1 MLFDEVGAPDP
12 RGLPLHEVVLETRPR
27 SEQRI
32 APSRELGW
40 VLPGGHG
47 GRKFVITLGGQI
59 EWAARVGDRVH
70 DPRALD
76 RNAVW
81 FAEGIA
87 LAFAVRSGMQP
98 RHPPLPLVG
107 AEVYVRE
114 WSSYG
119 ALQAFL
125 AFHRGDTDKAR
136 ATLEMLLPAARDPRG
151 LADCELIGGL
161 LADLDRRRDA
171 RPPSTADGPPPA
183 RARTLIARLEQ
194 MTLPLTS
201 NRYGEIEQSEVG
213 QRLIALGDAAV
224 EPLIEELESGVRL
237 TRVARMSEGW
247 VGLRMLSVGEV
258 SLVLL
263 ERILRR
269 SFGDPFSV
277 TRAGDVALQ
286 HRVAAQVREHWTRY
300 GALPLVERFYRELA
314 NDELRMAEWSAAAV
328 QLLLPPDWL
337 WVPDLRGVWPPPGM
351 DRSPSHL
358 GEPLRDGRSPSVS
371 DLLRRRLDSIR
382 EMGPKECALMAA
394 ATRWDPDSLA
404 SAVLPLMSRAFDSER
419 CYALLD
425 LVIQLRERSPTVL
438 RRYVRWLE
446 SGEGPDYHSVLDS
459 LEPFRDVE
467 LEPRVERRL
476 RKLLNRRSWREALD
490 PLWLNGDC
498 AEVPLVGC

>member
-1 MLFDEVGAPDP
+1 
-12 RGLPLHEVVLETRPR
+12 
-27 SEQRI
+27 
-32 APSRELGW
+32 
-40 VLPGGHG
+40 
-47 GRKFVITLGGQI
+47 
-59 EWAARVGDRVH
+59 
-70 DPRALD
+70 
-76 RNAVW
+76 
-81 FAEGIA
+81 
-87 LAFAVRSGMQP
+87 
-98 RHPPLPLVG
+98 
-107 AEVYVRE
+107 
-114 WSSYG
+114 
-119 ALQAFL
+119 
-125 AFHRGDTDKAR
+125 
-136 ATLEMLLPAARDPRG
+136 
-151 LADCELIGGL
+151 
-161 LADLDRRRDA
+161 
-171 RPPSTADGPPPA
+171 
-183 RARTLIARLEQ
+183 

-263 ERILRR
+263 ERILRH

-314 NDELRMAEWSAAAV
+314 NDELTMAEWSAAAV
-328 QLLLPPDWL
+328 QLLLPPDWR